1 MEADSLH
8 AVAEPSYETLRFER
22 RGPIGW
28 LHLSRPEKLNAFS
41 IQMWRELGGLGATIG
56 ADPDLRALV
65 VIGDGRAFSSGIDTS
80 VFTDARPAE
89 SALGAADSRHPDP
102 TVASI
107 LEVQESYT
115 WLEEAPY
122 PTIAAVHG
130 YAFGAGLQLALACD
144 LRLVAR
150 GTQLGLLE
158 HQYGII
164 PDLGGTQ
171 RLPRLVGAAVAAQLI
186 WTAAR
191 FDAETAERIGV
202 ANQVVDADDLE
213 RVAGELAAAIAAQ
226 PPLAVRAA
234 KRAVR
239 AAVSGLTVREGLVV
253 EAEGQAE
260 CLRSED
266 MREAITASVEQRPPV
281 YQGR

>member
-1 MEADSLH
+1 
-8 AVAEPSYETLRFER
+8 VAEPKFETLRLER
-22 RGPIGW
+22 RGPVAW

-41 IQMWRELGGLGATIG
+41 IQMWRELRELGATIG
-56 ADPDLRALV
+56 NDPDLRALV

-80 VFTDARPAE
+80 VFTDARPGEATLD
-89 SALGAADSRHPDP
+89 AGGPRHADP

-107 LEVQESYT
+107 LNVQESYT

-130 YAFGAGLQLALACD
+130 YALGAGLQLALACD
-144 LRLVAR
+144 LRVVAR

-171 RLPRLVGAAVAAQLI
+171 RLPRLVGAAAAAQLI

-191 FDAETAERIGV
+191 FDADAAAALGV
-202 ANQVVDADDLE
+202 ANQLVEADELE
-213 RVAGELAAAIAAQ
+213 RVVGELAESIAAQ

-239 AAVSGLTVREGLVV
+239 AAVSGLSVREGLVV

-260 CLRSED
+260 CLRSDD
-266 MREAITASVEQRPPV
+266 MREAITAFVEQRPPV
-281 YQGR
+281 YRGR

>member
-1 MEADSLH
+1 
-8 AVAEPSYETLRFER
+8 VAESPFETLRFER
-22 RGPIGW
+22 RGPIAW

-41 IQMWRELGGLGATIG
+41 VLMWRELRELGSTIG
-56 ADPDLRALV
+56 NDPDLRALV

-80 VFTDARPAE
+80 VFTDAQTDEPVLD
-89 SALGAADSRHPDP
+89 SGGARHPDP

-107 LEVQESYT
+107 LETQESYT
-115 WLEEAPY
+115 WLEEAAY

-144 LRLVAR
+144 LRIVAR

-171 RLPRLVGAAVAAQLI
+171 RLPRLVGPAAAAQLI

-191 FDAETAERIGV
+191 IDAEAAERLGLV
-202 ANQVVDADDLE
+202 NLLVDADDLE
-213 RVAGELAAAIAAQ
+213 RVAGDLAASIAAQ
-226 PPLAVRAA
+226 PPLAVRGA

-239 AAVSGLTVREGLVV
+239 AAVSGLSVRDGLVV
-253 EAEGQAE
+253 EAESQAE
-260 CLRSED
+260 CIRSDD
-266 MREAITASVEQRPPV
+266 MREAITAYVEQRPPV
-281 YQGR
+281 YKGR

>member
-1 MEADSLH
+1 
-8 AVAEPSYETLRFER
+8 VAESRLETLRFER
-22 RGPIGW
+22 RGPIAW
-28 LHLSRPEKLNAFS
+28 LHLSRPEKLNAFNV
-41 IQMWRELGGLGATIG
+41 QMWRELRELGSTIG
-56 ADPDLRALV
+56 NDADLRALV

-80 VFTDARPAE
+80 VFTDAQPGEAVLD
-89 SALGAADSRHPDP
+89 SGGARHPDP
-102 TVASI
+102 AVASI
-107 LEVQESYT
+107 LETQESYT
-115 WLEEAPY
+115 WLEEAAY

-144 LRLVAR
+144 LRIVAR

-171 RLPRLVGAAVAAQLI
+171 RLPRLVGAANAAQLI

-191 FDAETAERIGV
+191 IDAEAAEQLGLV
-202 ANQVVDADDLE
+202 NLLVDADDLE
-213 RVAGELAAAIAAQ
+213 RVAGDLAASIAAQ
-226 PPLAVRAA
+226 PPIAVRAA

-239 AAVSGLTVREGLVV
+239 AAVSGLSIREGLVV

-260 CLRSED
+260 CIRSDD
-266 MREAITASVEQRPPV
+266 MREAITAYVEQRPPV
-281 YQGR
+281 YKGR